1 MVSLGREDGV
11 AVCDPVFL
19 LSKEQW
25 NEVISHTHEKERY
38 LLVYDT
44 EQSAKIQ
51 EIAQQIAKEKNLKIY
66 NISGFRLGY
75 VDKDLWASSP
85 IDFVRLIRD
94 ADYVVSNS
102 FHATAFSLIFER
114 DFCVVNRSEGINE
127 RMKSLL
133 MSYNVAQRL
142 VTGYSALLLNA
153 VDYQVVNP
161 ILQKDINESK
171 DFLNKTLM
179 S

>member
-1 MVSLGREDGV
+1 M
-11 AVCDPVFL
+11 
-19 LSKEQW
+19 
-25 NEVISHTHEKERY
+25 
-38 LLVYDT
+38 
-44 EQSAKIQ
+44 
-51 EIAQQIAKEKNLKIY
+51 
-66 NISGFRLGY
+66 
-75 VDKDLWASSP
+75 
-85 IDFVRLIRD
+85 
-94 ADYVVSNS
+94 
-102 FHATAFSLIFER
+102 
-114 DFCVVNRSEGINE
+114 VNRSEGINE

>member
-1 MVSLGREDGV
+1 
-11 AVCDPVFL
+11 
-19 LSKEQW
+19 
-25 NEVISHTHEKERY
+25 
-38 LLVYDT
+38 
-44 EQSAKIQ
+44 
-51 EIAQQIAKEKNLKIY
+51 
-66 NISGFRLGY
+66 
-75 VDKDLWASSP
+75 
-85 IDFVRLIRD
+85 
-94 ADYVVSNS
+94 
-102 FHATAFSLIFER
+102 
-114 DFCVVNRSEGINE
+114 
-127 RMKSLL
+127 